1 MIRRSTQAGALAL
14 AFIGLLVAAALATGP
29 TALVLIGAGGLAF
42 ALCAARFE
50 PAALLSLAIAG
61 AMFSGFGTYIGL
73 PISPD
78 RPLFALALG
87 AAITGLPFG
96 DDDRPRLRWRPVHTW
111 MIATVLMVI
120 ALGMTNDSWS
130 VDVAIFALLDRLG
143 IVPFLAF
150 SIAPLLFRDDRRRA
164 WLSGV
169 MVGCGWYLSITAILE
184 GFGLRSMVW
193 PAYIN
198 DPTVGLHFERARGPF
213 VESTGMGLSLLG
225 CYACAVVA
233 VFTWKRTGL
242 RILAA
247 LLLPAALLGMLFTL
261 TRAVWLAAVVSS
273 AVGILMHPRARRYTL
288 HLGLAGVMVILLAL
302 VTVPGLSDAVTERR
316 NERVAV
322 WDRFNS
328 NEAAIQAFAD
338 KPLTGIGWGL
348 FAKRSDP
355 YLWQSDN
362 YPLTGHRIE
371 VHNVLLSR
379 LAEIGLLG
387 TVPWLLTLAV
397 GLGRAVLRP
406 STAALEP
413 WRLGLA
419 MFGSAWAT
427 MGAFGPISTALP
439 NLLLWTMGGVVSAP
453 YLVRASRTAMAATS
467 PPRRAERRPIG
478 AGAPGPAPLPA
489 GVTP

>member
-1 MIRRSTQAGALAL
+1 MIRTSTQAGVSVLAVAVVIVAAAVATGPVALAL
-14 AFIGLLVAAALATGP
+14 IV
-29 TALVLIGAGGLAF
+29 AGGAAF
-42 ALCAARFE
+42 ALCAVRFE

-61 AMFSGFGTYIGL
+61 AMFSGFGANIGL

-87 AAITGLPFG
+87 AAFTGLPFG
-96 DDDRPRLRWRPVHTW
+96 DTDRPRLRWRPVHTW

-120 ALGMTNDSWS
+120 ALGTTNDSWS
-130 VDVAIFALLDRLG
+130 IDVAIFALLDRLG
-143 IVPFLAF
+143 VVPFLAF
-150 SIAPLLFRDDRRRA
+150 SIAPLLFRDDRQRA
-164 WLSGV
+164 WLTGV

-184 GFGLRSMVW
+184 GFGQRSLVW

-198 DPTVGLHFERARGPF
+198 DPSIGLHFERARGPF

-233 VFTWKRTGL
+233 VFTWRRTGP
-242 RILAA
+242 RVLAA

-273 AVGILMHPRARRYTL
+273 AVGILMHPRARRYTV
-288 HLGLAGVMVILLAL
+288 HLGLAGVMVVLLAL

-406 STAALEP
+406 GPAELEP

-453 YLVRASRTAMAATS
+453 YLVQTGQAAVSTVRRTRAPVVVGVAT
-467 PPRRAERRPIG
+467 
-478 AGAPGPAPLPA
+478 
-489 GVTP
+489 